1 MVFPQHQNAT
11 MEPYVTPKS
20 LLALDEF
27 TKMSIEAHWRELVEE
42 CIRASKET
50 GDTPPV
56 ETGDTSD

>member
-1 MVFPQHQNAT
+1 MPAA

-27 TKMSIEAHWRELVEE
+27 TKMSIEAHWRELVQE

-50 GDTPPV
+50 GETPAG
-56 ETGDTSD
+56 ETGDTND

>member
-1 MVFPQHQNAT
+1 MPAA